1 MSVIRDFSSLMDCV
15 RPEIVVILSQ
25 VLGLVMDAMEDLAM
39 SMEFVLQTIVSYGV
53 ILKVQSV
60 VNVKLQLSFP
70 TQISPSQL
78 HQSII

>member
-1 MSVIRDFSSLMDCV
+1 
-15 RPEIVVILSQ
+15 
-25 VLGLVMDAMEDLAM
+25 MDAMEDLAM

>member
-1 MSVIRDFSSLMDCV
+1 M
-15 RPEIVVILSQ
+15 
-25 VLGLVMDAMEDLAM
+25 GAMEDLAM
-39 SMEFVLQTIVSYGV
+39 LMGFVLQTIVSCGV
-53 ILKVQSV
+53 MLKVQFV

>member
-1 MSVIRDFSSLMDCV
+1 MDCV
-15 RPEIVVILSQ
+15 RPETVVILLL
-25 VLGLVMDAMEDLAM
+25 VLGLAMGAMEDLAM
-39 SMEFVLQTIVSYGV
+39 LMGFVLQTIASCGV
-53 ILKVQSV
+53 MLKVQFV

>member
-1 MSVIRDFSSLMDCV
+1 MDCV
-15 RPEIVVILSQ
+15 RPETVVILLL
-25 VLGLVMDAMEDLAM
+25 VLGLAMGAMEDLAM
-39 SMEFVLQTIVSYGV
+39 LMGFVLQTIVSCGV
-53 ILKVQSV
+53 MLKVQFV